1 MESFDWQHS
10 IKPNLNALKLVGLWP
25 KGDFYKLD
33 LYTFYTSLAVVV
45 IVCGHNLSQFV
56 YILQVYSDL
65 KALTATIFVTS
76 INFLGAVKM
85 YFFMKHIKTVKILF
99 KMLKTYQ
106 FKPKNIQQ
114 TQMVEPFLNLWKIL
128 YVGYSINVYLIVVMW
143 SLLPVFNGWTLQK
156 KLPFPARYPFDVTKS
171 PYYELAYVYQFICIW
186 YITIANLNLDTI
198 IIALMMYTSCQCDL
212 LCDNLKN
219 LSQKRLFD
227 KKLIDCIKHHKSILN
242 FAEKS
247 NNLFNM
253 IVLGQIATS
262 TVVLALTMFQLS
274 LVSPL
279 SSEGLNHLFYIGGII
294 MQILLYCWFGNE
306 VETRSSN
313 VLSAIYES
321 SWFEASQNTKKNLLI
336 FSIRCQRPIKVT
348 ALKLFALSL
357 RTFITIVRSG
367 WSYFAVLYN
376 VGSK

>member
-1 MESFDWQHS
+1 MNSFNWQES
-10 IKPNLNALKLVGLWP
+10 IKTNLKALRLVGLWP
-25 KGDFYKLD
+25 KSDFYKFD
-33 LYTFYTSLAVVV
+33 LYTFCTSLTVVV
-45 IVCGHNLSQFV
+45 IVCGHNLSQIV

-65 KALTATIFVTS
+65 KALTATIFVAS

-85 YFFMKHIKTVKILF
+85 YFFIKHIKTVKILF

-106 FKPKNIQQ
+106 FKPKNIHQ
-114 TQMVEPFLNLWKIL
+114 TQLIKPFLNLWKIL
-128 YVGYSINVYLIVVMW
+128 YVGYSINVYLIVAMW
-143 SLLPVFNGWTLQK
+143 SLLPVLNGWTWQK
-156 KLPFPARYPFDVTKS
+156 KLPFPARYPLDVTKS

-186 YITIANLNLDTI
+186 YITVANLNLDTI

-212 LCDNLKN
+212 LCDDLKN
-219 LSQKRLFD
+219 LTETRFFD
-227 KKLIDCIKHHKSILN
+227 KKLIECIKHHKAILV

-247 NNLFNM
+247 NSLFNM

-274 LVSPL
+274 MVSPL

-306 VETRSSN
+306 VEAKSSN
-313 VLSAIYES
+313 ILYAIYES
-321 SWFEASQNTKKNLLI
+321 TWSEASKNSKKNLII
-336 FSIRCQRPIKVT
+336 FSIRCQRPIKAT
-348 ALKLFALSL
+348 AVKLFALSL

-376 VGSK
+376 VGSE